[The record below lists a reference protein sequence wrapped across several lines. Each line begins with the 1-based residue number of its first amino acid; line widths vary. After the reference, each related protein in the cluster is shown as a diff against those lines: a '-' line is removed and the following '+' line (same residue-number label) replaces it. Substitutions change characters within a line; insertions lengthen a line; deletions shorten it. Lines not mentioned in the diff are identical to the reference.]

1 MVNLYTPLVPFCFW
15 KGSLC
20 ELGQQQSFQTYPN
33 LQSWLIER
41 VKYFFWAGVQSKFCA
56 DVEWFK
62 CWHVGVSTT
71 VITPCSMD
79 APMWYKYFDHWWV
92 KFLLTR
98 RAAMS
103 IWEEVFVWNQ
113 FILPESWKKICFG
126 SWRTTNSYHIIVP
139 SVSIQDLPSAI
150 VPCGSFHSYQV
161 RRFAQDGQMEKAEAS
176 EVDLPCHSIS
186 PKMKEPWMKRI
197 NLHGSTKI
205 LRTYFRDLGPAWFEG
220 GNQMSWWKLDG
231 TPQNT
236 LTFHRRKPPEW
247 VDTHHKDSQTSK
259 KVSPYHDFQTL

>member
-1 MVNLYTPLVPFCFW
+1 MSEVPVDPPCCHEDLGGGFCL
-15 KGSLC
+15 KSI
-20 ELGQQQSFQTYPN
+20 YPP
-33 LQSWLIER
+33 R
-41 VKYFFWAGVQSKFCA
+41 VMEE
-56 DVEWFK
+56 DMLWFLTNYQLLPYHCPKRFNSRFTK
-62 CWHVGVSTT
+62 C
-71 VITPCSMD
+71 
-79 APMWYKYFDHWWV
+79 
-92 KFLLTR
+92 
-98 RAAMS
+98 
-103 IWEEVFVWNQ
+103 
-113 FILPESWKKICFG
+113 
-126 SWRTTNSYHIIVP
+126 NS
-139 SVSIQDLPSAI
+139 
-150 VPCGSFHSYQV
+150 PCGSFHSYQV